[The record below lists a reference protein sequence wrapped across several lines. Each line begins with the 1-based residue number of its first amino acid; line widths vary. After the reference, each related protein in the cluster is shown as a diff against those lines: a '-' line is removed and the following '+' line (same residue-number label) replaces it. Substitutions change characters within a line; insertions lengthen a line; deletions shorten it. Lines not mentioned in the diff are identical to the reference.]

1 MIIIRKHL
9 EFCGNIELA
18 VDALVAIVDFNATNA
33 TTRSF
38 NFKAKIT
45 GQTNNDGAKMLK

>member
-1 MIIIRKHL
+1 MIIIWKHL
-9 EFCGNIELA
+9 EFCGNIEVA
-18 VDALVAIVDFNATNA
+18 VDANVATADFNATNA